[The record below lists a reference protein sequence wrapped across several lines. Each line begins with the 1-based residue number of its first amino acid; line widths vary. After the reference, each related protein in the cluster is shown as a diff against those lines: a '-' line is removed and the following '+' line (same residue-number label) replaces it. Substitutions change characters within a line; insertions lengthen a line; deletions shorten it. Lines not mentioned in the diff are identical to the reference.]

1 MKVLLA
7 SICSVLVASACS
19 MLAASA
25 AGAASVTVADNSTGL
40 AGVAAATTALL
51 LDAGVKPQNTGG
63 GVFVLDAK
71 NFHCDQNLNGALN
84 ASNVRAGLP
93 ALKCRINSQNKR
105 GTSAG
110 QPFGEGRAMTE
121 LLQKVQGSNP
131 PGGAAFSDCGMGYCG
146 IFAKSIKCTID
157 TKIGNFSNGG
167 RWSCVFTD
175 GQ

>member
-1 MKVLLA
+1 MKALLA
-7 SICSVLVASACS
+7 SLCSIV
-19 MLAASA
+19 AASA
-25 AGAASVTVADNSTGL
+25 AGAASVTVPDNSTSL

-51 LDAGVKPQNTGG
+51 LDAGLKPQNAGG

-71 NFHCDQNLNGALN
+71 NFHCDQHLNGALD
-84 ASNVRAGLP
+84 ASSVRAGLP
-93 ALKCRINSQNKR
+93 TLKCRINSQNKR
-105 GTSAG
+105 GTTAG
-110 QPFGEGRAMTE
+110 QPFGGGRAMTE

-131 PGGAAFSDCGMGYCG
+131 PGAAFSDCGMGYCG

>member
-1 MKVLLA
+1 MKALLA
-7 SICSVLVASACS
+7 SICSSFAI
-19 MLAASA
+19 SA
-25 AGAASVTVADNSTGL
+25 AGAASVTVPDNSTSL

-51 LDAGVKPQNTGG
+51 LDAGLKPQNAGG

-71 NFHCDQNLNGALN
+71 NFHCDQHLNGALD

-93 ALKCRINSQNKR
+93 TLKCRINSQNKR
-105 GTSAG
+105 GTTAG
-110 QPFGEGRAMTE
+110 QPFGDGRAMTE

-146 IFAKSIKCTID
+146 IFTID
-157 TKIGNFSNGG
+157 TRIGNFSNGG

>member
-7 SICSVLVASACS
+7 SICSVLAASACS

-25 AGAASVTVADNSTGL
+25 AGAASVTVPDNSTGL

-105 GTSAG
+105 GTSVG
-110 QPFGEGRAMTE
+110 QPFGEGRAMTK

-146 IFAKSIKCTID
+146 IFAKSIKCTLD

>member
-7 SICSVLVASACS
+7 SICSMLAASAYFI
-19 MLAASA
+19 LAASA
-25 AGAASVTVADNSTGL
+25 AGAASITVPDNSTGL

-51 LDAGVKPQNTGG
+51 LDAGVKPQNAGG

-71 NFHCDQNLNGALN
+71 NFHCDQNLNGALD

-93 ALKCRINSQNKR
+93 ALKCRINSQNQR
-105 GTSAG
+105 GTNAG

-146 IFAKSIKCTID
+146 LFAKSIKCNID

>member
-1 MKVLLA
+1 MKLLLA
-7 SICSVLVASACS
+7 SLCSIF
-19 MLAASA
+19 AASA
-25 AGAASVTVADNSTGL
+25 AGAASVTVPDNSTSL

-51 LDAGVKPQNTGG
+51 LDAGLKPQNAGG
-63 GVFVLDAK
+63 GVFMVDAK
-71 NFHCDQNLNGALN
+71 NFHCDQHLNGALD
-84 ASNVRAGLP
+84 ASSVRAGLP
-93 ALKCRINSQNKR
+93 TLKCRNKR
-105 GTSAG
+105 GTTVG
-110 QPFGEGRAMTE
+110 QRFGEGRAMTE